1 MPPDGQKTSAV
12 RELESL
18 RIARAEAPKR
28 RSRLMPALITLVVLA
43 VLAGVGYEVYL
54 RTLGRPIDVQTAMVA
69 VRSAGQ
75 PGVMLT
81 GSGYVVTQHK
91 YISVGANVNG
101 TIVSEPIEEGQLVK
115 KGDLLAKIDD
125 RNYRDLLNQAIADRD
140 LAVANVKLDEAEAR
154 RLRTLRHDGVVSQ
167 DELDQTENKLAVA
180 LASLERANAS
190 IASAK
195 YFIDQCIIT
204 SPINGVVLKKYHEIG
219 DNINYGGNTEAGA
232 GVFDIAQLADT
243 EDMRAEVD
251 INESDISRISM
262 GTPASVI
269 PDSYP
274 DQSYD
279 ARVVKIYPAADRQ
292 KGTVKIEVHILKPDL
307 NVIKPEL
314 SVKVTFLAG
323 PPKQQTSPLV
333 VVPKKAVVG
342 EGKDTVVWTVRDDH
356 VTKVPVTLGRE
367 FQDGFEVKQGL
378 EGGEMVIVVPPTTLQ
393 NGQAVTPTAT

>member
-1 MPPDGQKTSAV
+1 MPPDVQKTSSV

-18 RIARAEAPKR
+18 RIARAETPKR
-28 RSRLMPALITLVVLA
+28 RNRMVPAAITIVILA

-54 RTLGRPIDVQTAMVA
+54 RTLGRPPEVQTATVT

-81 GSGYVVTQHK
+81 GSGYVVTKHK
-91 YISVGANVNG
+91 YISVGTNVVG

-115 KGDLLAKIDD
+115 KGTLLAKIDD
-125 RNYRDLLNQAIADRD
+125 RNYRGLLNQAMAERG
-140 LAVANVKLDEAEAR
+140 LDEANVTLLTTQANRMRALR
-154 RLRTLRHDGVVSQ
+154 REGVASQ
-167 DELDQTENKLAVA
+167 DELDQVENKLAVA
-180 LASLERANAS
+180 VASLEKAKAA
-190 IASAK
+190 IYSAQ
-195 YFIDQCIIT
+195 YFISQCIIT
-204 SPINGVVLKKYHEIG
+204 SPINGIVLKKYHEIG
-219 DNINYGGNTEAGA
+219 DNINYGGQIEAGA

-251 INESDISRISM
+251 INESDISRLAM

-279 ARVVKIYPAADRQ
+279 AKVVKIYPAADRQ
-292 KGTVKIEVHILKPDL
+292 KGTVKIEVHLLKPDL
-307 NVIKPEL
+307 TIIKPEL

-323 PPKQQTSPLV
+323 APKQQTSPLV

-342 EGKDTVVWTVRDDH
+342 EGRETTVWVIREDH
-356 VTKVPVTLGRE
+356 AAKVPVILGKE

-378 EGGEMVIVVPPTTLQ
+378 EGGEMVIVVPPTNLKD
-393 NGQAVTPTAT
+393 GQAVTPTAT

>member
-1 MPPDGQKTSAV
+1 MPSDGQKTSAV

-28 RSRLMPALITLVVLA
+28 RSRLMPALITIVVLA
-43 VLAGVGYEVYL
+43 ALAGVGYEVYL

-140 LAVANVKLDEAEAR
+140 LAAANVKLDEAEAR

-180 LASLERANAS
+180 VAGLERAKAS

-279 ARVVKIYPAADRQ
+279 ARLVKIYPAADRQ

-323 PPKQQTSPLV
+323 PAKQQTSPLV
-333 VVPKKAVVG
+333 VVPKKAVIG
-342 EGKDTVVWTVRDDH
+342 EGKDTAVWTVRDDH
-356 VTKVPVTLGRE
+356 VTRVPVVLGRE

-378 EGGEMVIVVPPTTLQ
+378 EGGEMVIVVPPTTLKD
-393 NGQAVTPTAT
+393 GQAVTPTAT

>member
-1 MPPDGQKTSAV
+1 MPPEGQKTSAV

-28 RSRLMPALITLVVLA
+28 RSRMLPALVTLVVLA

-54 RTLGRPIDVQTAMVA
+54 RTIGRPPEVQTAMVT

-81 GSGYVVTQHK
+81 GSGYVVTKHK

-101 TIVSEPIEEGQLVK
+101 TIVLEPIEEGQLVR
-115 KGDLLAKIDD
+115 KGTLLAKIDD
-125 RNYRDLLNQAIADRD
+125 RNYRGLLNQAIADRD
-140 LAVANVKLDEAEAR
+140 LAAANVKLDAAEAK
-154 RLRTLRHDGVVSQ
+154 RLRALRREGVVSQ
-167 DELDQTENKLAVA
+167 DELDQTENKLEVAVA
-180 LASLERANAS
+180 ALERAKAS
-190 IASAK
+190 IESAQ
-195 YFIDQCIIT
+195 YFIDQCVIT
-204 SPINGVVLKKYHEIG
+204 SPINGIVLKKYHEIG
-219 DNINYGGNTEAGA
+219 DNINYGGQTEAGA

-251 INESDISRISM
+251 INESDISRIAI

-279 ARVVKIYPAADRQ
+279 AKVVKIYPAADRQ
-292 KGTVKIEVHILKPDL
+292 KGTVKIEVHLLKPDL
-307 NVIKPEL
+307 TIIKPEL

-323 PPKQQTSPLV
+323 QPKQQTSPLV

-342 EGKDTVVWTVRDDH
+342 EGKTTGVWTVRDDR
-356 VTKVPVTLGRE
+356 VTRVPVILGRE

-378 EGGEMVIVVPPTTLQ
+378 EGGEMVIVAPPTTLTD
-393 NGQAVTPTAT
+393 GQAVTPTST

>member
-1 MPPDGQKTSAV
+1 
-12 RELESL
+12 
-18 RIARAEAPKR
+18 
-28 RSRLMPALITLVVLA
+28 
-43 VLAGVGYEVYL
+43 
-54 RTLGRPIDVQTAMVA
+54 MVT

-125 RNYRDLLNQAIADRD
+125 RNYRDVLNQAIADRD
-140 LAVANVKLDEAEAR
+140 LAAANVKLDEAEAKR
-154 RLRTLRHDGVVSQ
+154 QRTLRREGVVSQ

-180 LASLERANAS
+180 VASLERANAS
-190 IASAK
+190 IASAT

-219 DNINYGGNTEAGA
+219 DNINYGGNTESGA

-251 INESDISRISM
+251 INESDISRIAM

-292 KGTVKIEVHILKPDL
+292 KGTVKIEVHLLKPDL
-307 NVIKPEL
+307 TIIKPEL

-323 PPKQQTSPLV
+323 PPRQQTSPLV

-342 EGKDTVVWTVRDDH
+342 DGKDTTVWTVKDDR
-356 VTKVPVTLGRE
+356 VTKVPVVLGRE

-378 EGGEMVIVVPPTTLQ
+378 EGGEMVIVVPPTSLKD
-393 NGQAVTPTAT
+393 GQEVSATAT

>member
-1 MPPDGQKTSAV
+1 MPPDGPKSSAV

-18 RIARAEAPKR
+18 RIARAEPKR
-28 RSRLMPALITLVVLA
+28 RSRLLPIAITVVVLA
-43 VLAGVGYEVYL
+43 VLAGVGYEVYM
-54 RTLGRPIDVQTAMVA
+54 RTLGRPPEVQTAMVT

-81 GSGYVVTQHK
+81 GSGYVVTKHK
-91 YISVGANVNG
+91 YISVGTNVSG
-101 TIVSEPIEEGQLVK
+101 TIVSEPIEEGQLVQ
-115 KGDLLAKIDD
+115 KGSLLAKIDD
-125 RNYRDLLNQAIADRD
+125 RNYRGLLNQAIADRD
-140 LAVANVKLDEAEAR
+140 LAAANVQLDLAEAK
-154 RLRTLRHDGVVSQ
+154 RLRTLRSEGVVSQ

-180 LASLERANAS
+180 QASLEKANAA
-190 IASAK
+190 IYSAQ
-195 YFIDQCIIT
+195 YFISQCIIT
-204 SPINGVVLKKYHEIG
+204 SPINGIVLTKYHEIG
-219 DNINYGGNTEAGA
+219 DNINYGGQTQAGA

-292 KGTVKIEVHILKPDL
+292 KGTVKIEVHLLKPDL
-307 NVIKPEL
+307 TIIKPEL
-314 SVKVTFLAG
+314 SVKVTFLAA
-323 PPKQQTSPLV
+323 PAKQQTSPLV

-342 EGKDTVVWTVRDDH
+342 EGQETTVWIDSR
-356 VTKVPVTLGRE
+356 
-367 FQDGFEVKQGL
+367 
-378 EGGEMVIVVPPTTLQ
+378 
-393 NGQAVTPTAT
+393 

>member
-18 RIARAEAPKR
+18 RIARAEPKR
-28 RSRLMPALITLVVLA
+28 RSRMLPAAITLVALA
-43 VLAGVGYEVYL
+43 IVTGVSYEIYL
-54 RTLGRPIDVQTAMVA
+54 RTLGRPIEVQTAMVS

-81 GSGYVVTQHK
+81 GSGYVVTKHK
-91 YISVGANVNG
+91 YISVGTNVVG
-101 TIVSEPIEEGQLVK
+101 TIVLEPIEEGMLVK
-115 KGDLLAKIDD
+115 KGTLLAKIDD
-125 RNYRDLLNQAIADRD
+125 RNYRGLLNQATADRD
-140 LAVANVKLDEAEAR
+140 LARANVKLDVAELKR
-154 RLRTLRHDGVVSQ
+154 SRTLNEQGFLSQ
-167 DELDQTENKLAVA
+167 DELDQAENKLAVA
-180 LASLERANAS
+180 QASLEKAEAS
-190 IASAK
+190 IDSAQ

-204 SPINGVVLKKYHEIG
+204 SPINGIVLAKYHEIG
-219 DNINYGGNTEAGA
+219 DNINYGGQTEAGA

-251 INESDISRISM
+251 INESDISRISI

-292 KGTVKIEVHILKPDL
+292 KGTVKIEVHVLKPDL
-307 NVIKPEL
+307 TIIKPEL

-342 EGKDTVVWTVRDDH
+342 EGKDTTVWTVKDDR
-356 VTKVPVTLGRE
+356 VTRVPVVLGRE
-367 FQDGFEVKQGL
+367 FQDGFEVRQGL
-378 EGGEMVIVVPPTTLQ
+378 EGGEMVIVVPPTTLKD
-393 NGQAVTPTAT
+393 GQEVTATAT

>member
-18 RIARAEAPKR
+18 RIARAEPKR
-28 RSRLMPALITLVVLA
+28 RSRMLPAAITLVALA
-43 VLAGVGYEVYL
+43 IVTGVGYEIYL
-54 RTLGRPIDVQTAMVA
+54 RTLGRPIEVQTAMVS

-81 GSGYVVTQHK
+81 GSGYVVTKHK
-91 YISVGANVNG
+91 YISVGTNVVG
-101 TIVSEPIEEGQLVK
+101 TIVLEPIEEGMLVK
-115 KGDLLAKIDD
+115 KGTLLAKIDD
-125 RNYRDLLNQAIADRD
+125 RNYRGLLNQATADRD
-140 LAVANVKLDEAEAR
+140 LARANVKLDAAELKR
-154 RLRTLRHDGVVSQ
+154 SRTLNEQGFLSQ
-167 DELDQTENKLAVA
+167 DELDQAENKLAVA
-180 LASLERANAS
+180 QASLEKAEAS
-190 IASAK
+190 IDSAQ

-204 SPINGVVLKKYHEIG
+204 SPINGIVLAKYHEIG
-219 DNINYGGNTEAGA
+219 DNINYGGQTEAGA

-251 INESDISRISM
+251 INESDISRISI

-292 KGTVKIEVHILKPDL
+292 KGTVKIEVHVLKPDL
-307 NVIKPEL
+307 TIIKPEL

-342 EGKDTVVWTVRDDH
+342 EGKDTTVWTVKDDR
-356 VTKVPVTLGRE
+356 VTRVPVVLGRE
-367 FQDGFEVKQGL
+367 FQDGFEVRQGL
-378 EGGEMVIVVPPTTLQ
+378 EGGEMVIVVPLTTLKD
-393 NGQAVTPTAT
+393 GQEVTATAT

>member
-1 MPPDGQKTSAV
+1 MAPDGPKSSAV

-18 RIARAEAPKR
+18 RIARAEVKR
-28 RSRLMPALITLVVLA
+28 PSRLLPVAITLVVVA
-43 VLAGVGYEVYL
+43 VLAGVGYEVYV
-54 RTLGRPIDVQTAMVA
+54 RTLGRPPEVQTALVT

-81 GSGYVVTQHK
+81 GSGYIVTQHK
-91 YISVGANVNG
+91 YISVGANVLG

-115 KGDLLAKIDD
+115 KGTLLAKIDD
-125 RNYRDLLNQAIADRD
+125 RNYRGLLNQAIADRD
-140 LAVANVKLDEAEAR
+140 LAAADVQLDLTQAK
-154 RLRTLRHDGVVSQ
+154 RLRALHSEHVVSQ
-167 DELDQTENKLAVA
+167 DELDQAENKLAVA
-180 LASLERANAS
+180 RATLEKAEAG
-190 IASAK
+190 IFSAQ
-195 YFIDQCIIT
+195 YFISQCTIR
-204 SPINGVVLKKYHEIG
+204 SPINGIVLTKYHEIG
-219 DNINYGGNTEAGA
+219 DSINYGGQVQAGA

-251 INESDISRISM
+251 INESDISRLAM

-307 NVIKPEL
+307 TIIKPEL

-323 PPKQQTSPLV
+323 APKQQTSPLV

-342 EGKDTVVWTVRDDH
+342 EGKETTVWVIRNDQAS
-356 VTKVPVTLGRE
+356 KVPVILGRE

-378 EGGEMVIVVPPTTLQ
+378 EGGEMVIVVPPTTLKD
-393 NGQAVTPTAT
+393 GQAVTPAST

>member
-18 RIARAEAPKR
+18 RIARAEPKR
-28 RSRLMPALITLVVLA
+28 RSRMLPAAITLVALA
-43 VLAGVGYEVYL
+43 IVTGVSYEIYL
-54 RTLGRPIDVQTAMVA
+54 RTLGRPIEVQTAMVS

-81 GSGYVVTQHK
+81 GSGYVVTKHK
-91 YISVGANVNG
+91 YISVGTNVVG
-101 TIVSEPIEEGQLVK
+101 TIVLEPIEEGMLVK
-115 KGDLLAKIDD
+115 KGTLLAKIDD
-125 RNYRDLLNQAIADRD
+125 RNYRGLLNQATADRD
-140 LAVANVKLDEAEAR
+140 LARANVKLDAAELKR
-154 RLRTLRHDGVVSQ
+154 SRTLNEQGFLSQ
-167 DELDQTENKLAVA
+167 DELDQAENKLAVA
-180 LASLERANAS
+180 QASLEKAEAS
-190 IASAK
+190 IDSAQ

-204 SPINGVVLKKYHEIG
+204 SPINGIVLAKYHEIG
-219 DNINYGGNTEAGA
+219 DNINYGGQTEAGA

-251 INESDISRISM
+251 INESDISRISI

-292 KGTVKIEVHILKPDL
+292 KGTVKIEVHVLKPDL
-307 NVIKPEL
+307 TIIKPEL

-342 EGKDTVVWTVRDDH
+342 EGKDTTVWTVKDDR
-356 VTKVPVTLGRE
+356 VTRVPVVLGRE
-367 FQDGFEVKQGL
+367 FQDGFEVRQGL
-378 EGGEMVIVVPPTTLQ
+378 EGGEMVIVVPPTTLKD
-393 NGQAVTPTAT
+393 GQEVTATAT

>member
-28 RSRLMPALITLVVLA
+28 RSRLLPIAITVVVLVVLG
-43 VLAGVGYEVYL
+43 GVGYQVYK
-54 RTLGRPIDVQTAMVA
+54 RTLGRPPEVQTAMVTA
-69 VRSAGQ
+69 HSAGQ
-75 PGVMLT
+75 QGVMLT
-81 GSGYVVTQHK
+81 GSGYVVTRHK
-91 YISVGANVNG
+91 YISVGSNVNG
-101 TIVSEPIEEGQLVK
+101 TIVAEPIEEGQLVK

-125 RNYRDLLNQAIADRD
+125 RNYRGLLNQAIADRG
-140 LAVANVKLDEAEAR
+140 LAEANVKLDLTQAK
-154 RLRTLRHDGVVSQ
+154 RLRKLRSEHVVSQ
-167 DELDQTENKLAVA
+167 DELDQAENKLAVA
-180 LASLERANAS
+180 RATLERAKA
-190 IASAK
+190 AVYTAQ
-195 YFIDQCIIT
+195 YFLGQCVIR
-204 SPINGVVLKKYHEIG
+204 SPINGIVLKKYHEIG
-219 DNINYGGNTEAGA
+219 DNVNYGGQTQAGA

-251 INESDISRISM
+251 INESDISRISL

-279 ARVVKIYPAADRQ
+279 AKVVKIYPAADRQ
-292 KGTVKIEVHILKPDL
+292 KGTVKIEVHLLKPDL
-307 NVIKPEL
+307 TIIKPEL

-333 VVPKKAVVG
+333 VVPKKAVIG
-342 EGKDTVVWTVRDDH
+342 EGKDTSVWVVRDDQAI
-356 VTKVPVTLGRE
+356 KVPVTLGRE

-378 EGGEMVIVVPPTTLQ
+378 QGGEIVIVVPPSTLKD
-393 NGQAVTPTAT
+393 GQQVTPTST

>member
-28 RSRLMPALITLVVLA
+28 RSRLLPAAITLVVLA
-43 VLAGVGYEVYL
+43 VLTGVGYEVYL
-54 RTLGRPIDVQTAMVA
+54 RTFGRPPEVQTAMVS

-81 GSGYVVTQHK
+81 GSGYVVTKHK

-115 KGDLLAKIDD
+115 KGTLLAKIDD
-125 RNYRDLLNQAIADRD
+125 RNYRGLLNQAIADRD
-140 LAVANVKLDEAEAR
+140 LAAANVALDTAQAK
-154 RLRTLRHDGVVSQ
+154 RLRALRGEGVVSQ
-167 DELDQTENKLAVA
+167 DDLDQTENKLAVA
-180 LASLERANAS
+180 VASLEKANAT
-190 IASAK
+190 IFSAQ
-195 YFIDQCIIT
+195 YFISQCIIT
-204 SPINGVVLKKYHEIG
+204 SPINGIVLKKYHEIG
-219 DNINYGGNTEAGA
+219 DNINYGGQTEAGA

-251 INESDISRISM
+251 INESDISRLAM

-292 KGTVKIEVHILKPDL
+292 KGTVKIEVHLLKPDL
-307 NVIKPEL
+307 TIIKPEL

-323 PPKQQTSPLV
+323 APKQQTTPLV

-342 EGKDTVVWTVRDDH
+342 EGKESAVWVVRDDR
-356 VTKVPVTLGRE
+356 VTKVAVALGRE

-378 EGGEMVIVVPPTTLQ
+378 EGGEMVIVVPPATLKD
-393 NGQAVTPTAT
+393 GQAVTPTTT